1 MKLIS
6 LYVYQSIDGYITS
19 PDKRVKAAIQAA
31 DYLLIDEET
40 YLNIYTDYA
49 GWPITEK
56 ETFVVSSTGCYLTD
70 DALVHLI
77 TGDIVARLKQLKATG
92 EGTIIAYGKGVAT
105 LLLNHQLADE
115 MVVITTPEL
124 AGSGTK
130 ALEGITDARCG
141 WVVRSCRL
149 LEDERVKVVYGRG

>member
-6 LYVYQSIDGYITS
+6 LYVYQSIDGYITF
-19 PDKRVKAAIQAA
+19 PDQRVKTAIQAA

-40 YLNIYTDYA
+40 YLNVYTDNI
-49 GWPITEK
+49 GWPITAK
-56 ETFVVSSTGCYLTD
+56 ETFVVSSTGCNLTE
-70 DALVHLI
+70 DAPVHLI
-77 TGDIVARLKQLKATG
+77 TGDVVARLKQLKATG
-92 EGTIIAYGKGVAT
+92 EGTIIAYGKGVAA
-105 LLLNHQLADE
+105 LLLNHLLADE

-124 AGSGTK
+124 MGSGAK

-149 LEDERVKVVYGRG
+149 LEEEKMKVVYGRG

>member
-19 PDKRVKAAIQAA
+19 PDKQVKAAIQIA

-40 YLNIYTDYA
+40 YLNIYADYTE
-49 GWPITEK
+49 WPITGK
-56 ETFVVSSTGCYLTD
+56 ETFVVSSTGCNLTD
-70 DALVHLI
+70 ATLAHLI
-77 TGDIVARLKQLKATG
+77 TGDVVARLKQLKATG
-92 EGTIIAYGKGVAT
+92 EGTIIACGKGVAT
-105 LLLNHQLADE
+105 LLLNHLLADE

-124 AGSGTK
+124 VGSGAK

-149 LEDERVKVVYGRG
+149 LEEEMVKVVYGRG